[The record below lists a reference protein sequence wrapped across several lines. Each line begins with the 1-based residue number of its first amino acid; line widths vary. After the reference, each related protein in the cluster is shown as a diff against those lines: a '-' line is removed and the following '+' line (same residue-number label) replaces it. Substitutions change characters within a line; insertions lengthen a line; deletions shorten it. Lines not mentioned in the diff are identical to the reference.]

1 LPEQYEPI
9 TLYGIGFIKTVKA
22 LLSGEQPMKDLAGKA
37 LEGWTR
43 QQAELMTKQKKRGLQ
58 P

>member
-22 LLSGEQPMKDLAGKA
+22 LLSGEQPMKDLSGKA
-37 LEGWTR
+37 LEGAGQGSR
-43 QQAELMTKQKKRGLQ
+43 QN
-58 P
+58 